1 MLFFALLFAL
11 VVGLQDRAT
20 VRADAP
26 FIGVCAAVYMPELMA
41 CIGHGDPLKLRERLL
56 VVRAHAFS
64 SRSNFEM
71 LVNGFPMRLCR
82 LSVPGGFGIYA
93 VSITHA
99 IH

>member
-20 VRADAP
+20 VRVDAP
-26 FIGVCAAVYMPELMA
+26 FIGACAAVYMPELMA

-64 SRSNFEM
+64 GRSNFEM